1 MEVLRTAKNMWGQ
14 ETLLGVSL
22 ELVWIPAAAAMAFII
37 IHQFIRL
44 IGRRGRRA

>member
-22 ELVWIPAAAAMAFII
+22 ELIWIPVAAAAAFIVV
-37 IHQFIRL
+37 HQLIRL
-44 IGRRGRRA
+44 AGSKGPH